1 VVRFDMGS
9 DWKEDLTS
17 LFEEFSIIETSKKE
31 TLEDF
36 DQFCE
41 FVAEPAF
48 ESLAEALK
56 ELGIKSKSRRT
67 KGKFIS
73 FQINFPGSRIDNF
86 QYIIYL
92 PKNSLELRLKLRIRG
107 RKHKRSVMGENEESF
122 MEAVNPVGV
131 LKLKKEEI
139 IQDVIQHYRN
149 FTLEALASS
158 E

>member
-1 VVRFDMGS
+1 MGS
-9 DWKEDLTS
+9 DWKEDLMS
-17 LFEEFSIIETSKKE
+17 VFEEFSIIETSKKE
-31 TLEDF
+31 ALEDF

-48 ESLAEALK
+48 ESLTEALK
-56 ELGIKSKSRRT
+56 KLGIKSKSRRK

-92 PKNSLELRLKLRIRG
+92 PRNSLELRLKLQIRG
-107 RKHKRSVMGENEESF
+107 RKDKRSMMGEREESF

-139 IQDVIQHYRN
+139 IQDIIQHYRN
-149 FTLEALASS
+149 FILEALAYS

>member
-1 VVRFDMGS
+1 MGS
-9 DWKEDLTS
+9 DWREDLTS
-17 LFEEFSIIETSKKE
+17 LLEEFSIIETSKKE

-41 FVAEPAF
+41 FVVEPAF
-48 ESLAEALK
+48 ESLTEALK
-56 ELGIKSKSRRT
+56 KLGIKSKSRRT

-86 QYIIYL
+86 QYIISL

-107 RKHKRSVMGENEESF
+107 RKNKRSVMGEKEESF
-122 MEAVNPVGV
+122 MEAVNPVGL

-139 IQDVIQHYRN
+139 IQNVIQHYRN
-149 FTLEALASS
+149 FILEALTSS

>member
-1 VVRFDMGS
+1 MGS

-17 LFEEFSIIETSKKE
+17 LLEEFSIIETSKKE
-31 TLEDF
+31 ALEDF

-48 ESLAEALK
+48 ESLTEALK
-56 ELGIKSKSRRT
+56 KLGIKSKFRRT

-86 QYIIYL
+86 HYIICL
-92 PKNSLELRLKLRIRG
+92 PKNSLELRLKLHIRG
-107 RKHKRSVMGENEESF
+107 RKNKRSVMGEKEEPF

-139 IQDVIQHYRN
+139 IQDVIRHYRN
-149 FTLEALASS
+149 FILEALTSS